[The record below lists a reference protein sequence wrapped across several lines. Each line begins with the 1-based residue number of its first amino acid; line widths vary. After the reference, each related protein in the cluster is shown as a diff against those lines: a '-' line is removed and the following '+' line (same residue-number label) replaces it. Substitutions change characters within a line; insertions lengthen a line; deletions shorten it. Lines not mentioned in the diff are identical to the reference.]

1 MARGVAESG
10 NPWRRTRLGAA
21 RASRCCCCPQQR
33 HTRWPAEVLSWL
45 GGDGRQRP
53 TSRRCRYGRQG
64 LRWWGARATCT
75 SLLVFMH
82 SLPPFPPRFSIV
94 AAPIRPSFSALVAFL
109 PPSFSSTRCP
119 PSLLVFPA
127 LVAPCLLFFCTRCPP
142 SLSVLLHSLPP
153 FPLRFFALAA
163 PLALSFLCT
172 RCPPS
177 SLLFMRSLPPL
188 LPCSLLLCNVFC
200 TRCPLLSSQREGG
213 DSEGKKLRAKQGTEA
228 RGTASAKNRK

>member
-64 LRWWGARATCT
+64 LRWWGARVTCT

-94 AAPIRPSFSALVAFL
+94 AAKATNHTLMHR
-109 PPSFSSTRCP
+109 
-119 PSLLVFPA
+119 
-127 LVAPCLLFFCTRCPP
+127 
-142 SLSVLLHSLPP
+142 
-153 FPLRFFALAA
+153 
-163 PLALSFLCT
+163 
-172 RCPPS
+172 
-177 SLLFMRSLPPL
+177 RSLMHQQNIRRSMHQQLQGQSIDASVVTTWP
-188 LPCSLLLCNVFC
+188 NN
-200 TRCPLLSSQREGG
+200 RCINEY
-213 DSEGKKLRAKQGTEA
+213 RAK
-228 RGTASAKNRK
+228 

>member
-82 SLPPFPPRFSIV
+82 SLPPFPPRFPTV

-109 PPSFSSTRCP
+109 PPSFSCARCP
-119 PSLLVFPA
+119 PSLLVFMHSLPLAFSFSA
-127 LVAPCLLFFCTRCPP
+127 LAAPLPSPFYCIRCPP
-142 SLSVLLHSLPP
+142 SLFVFLL
-153 FPLRFFALAA
+153 
-163 PLALSFLCT
+163 
-172 RCPPS
+172 
-177 SLLFMRSLPPL
+177 SLPPL
-188 LPCSLLLCNVFC
+188 PF
-200 TRCPLLSSQREGG
+200 PLLFMHSLPSF
-213 DSEGKKLRAKQGTEA
+213 LPPFHAF
-228 RGTASAKNRK
+228 TAPLASL